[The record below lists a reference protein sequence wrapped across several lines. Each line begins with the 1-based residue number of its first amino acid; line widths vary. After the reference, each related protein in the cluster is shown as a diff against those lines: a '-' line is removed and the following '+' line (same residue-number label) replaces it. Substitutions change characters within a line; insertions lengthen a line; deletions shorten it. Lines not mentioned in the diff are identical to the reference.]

1 MAVVLAIAN
10 QKGGV
15 AKTTTAVNLAHALV
29 SRGKRVLAIDVDPQA
44 SLTIYFGQDPRQL
57 EERQQTLYYA
67 LLRDKALSSIVIDGN
82 PALVPSSI
90 TLSQADA
97 ELMAAWSSASVLREK
112 LNGVVEAYD
121 YALLDCPPTLTLLT
135 ANAIGAAHAV
145 LVPVKTDFLSIMGIP
160 LLLESIEK
168 LRLRQNKEL
177 RVLGILPTMF
187 NARLVHD
194 NEALAELKHIADAR
208 RIRMFEPINRS
219 TRHDQAAAEGKPAV
233 ELAPNAPGV
242 ENYYKL
248 ADEILACEQR

>member
-15 AKTTTAVNLAHALV
+15 AKTTTTINLAHALV
-29 SRGKRVLAIDVDPQA
+29 NGGKWVLAIDVDPQA

-67 LLRDKALSSIVIDGN
+67 LLRDKALPSIIIKGN

-90 TLSQADA
+90 MLSQADA
-97 ELMAAWSSASVLREK
+97 ELMAAWSSASVLREN
-112 LNGVVEAYD
+112 LNGVLEAYD
-121 YALLDCPPTLTLLT
+121 YVLIDCPPTLTLLT
-135 ANAIGAAHAV
+135 ANTIGAAHAV

-160 LLLESIEK
+160 LLIESIEK

-187 NARLVHD
+187 KRPARTD
-194 NEALAELKHIADAR
+194 NEALAELKHIAEMR
-208 RIRMFEPINRS
+208 RIRMFADQPQHAPRS
-219 TRHDQAAAEGKPAV
+219 GGCRGQARRRARAQC
-233 ELAPNAPGV
+233 PGV

-248 ADEILACEQR
+248 AHEILAYEQR